1 MQDNTFETQEQKSG
15 NLRVVLFDSEG
26 KVKQYLEWGM
36 KLNQISKNSVQL
48 TDLNDKRTYTC
59 KI

>member
-15 NLRVVLFDSEG
+15 NLRVVLFDNEG